1 DVLAAVLRDAG
12 RLRAGDRGRG
22 AGGLRGAPLPGR
34 PPRPRHAV
42 PGRLRRQPRP
52 VPGRR
57 RAGPHVAAHPPLA
70 SPPAP
75 SGAVEGNT
83 MFDGLLMYILGGA
96 VIGILA
102 RFFKPG
108 ADPIGWIMT
117 IVLGALGALAGS
129 YIAGMLG
136 VTGLLVWAVAIL

>member
-1 DVLAAVLRDAG
+1 
-12 RLRAGDRGRG
+12 
-22 AGGLRGAPLPGR
+22 
-34 PPRPRHAV
+34 
-42 PGRLRRQPRP
+42 
-52 VPGRR
+52 
-57 RAGPHVAAHPPLA
+57 
-70 SPPAP
+70 
-75 SGAVEGNT
+75 

-108 ADPIGWIMT
+108 ADAVGWVMT

-136 VTGLLVWAVAIL
+136 VTGWLVWVIAILVAIVLLFAWEAIRGRKPHAA